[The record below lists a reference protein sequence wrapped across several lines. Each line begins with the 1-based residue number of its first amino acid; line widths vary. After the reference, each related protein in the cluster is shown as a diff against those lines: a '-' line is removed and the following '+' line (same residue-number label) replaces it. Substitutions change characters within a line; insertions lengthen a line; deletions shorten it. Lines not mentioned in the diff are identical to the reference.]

1 MKKILLEH
9 KIRATF
15 ASNLRK
21 LRLDK
26 SLSQSE
32 FAEVL
37 GVGQKRVGAWEED
50 RGFPS
55 MELVI
60 RIVDFFGV
68 ELRKTLTEYL
78 DPTCVVKKR
87 QRLTKEMTLER
98 LRVKMGSDFRIE
110 FRPARRT
117 EVR

>member
-1 MKKILLEH
+1 MTKILLEH
-9 KIRATF
+9 RIRATF

-26 SLSQSE
+26 SLSQARL
-32 FAEVL
+32 AEEI
-37 GVGQKRVGAWEED
+37 GVEQKRVGSWEEG
-50 RGFPS
+50 RAFPQ
-55 MELVI
+55 MEYII
-60 RIVDFFGV
+60 RIVDFFDV

-98 LRVKMGSDFRIE
+98 LRVKMGSDYRIE
-110 FRPARRT
+110 YRPARRT
-117 EVR
+117 EAR